1 MARAQVE
8 AERHALPEAGSGTG
22 RRDCP
27 EPLIPSGDSDGR
39 AVWTWLKFEHI
50 AVGLQNVRLSLF
62 NIF

>member
-39 AVWTWLKFEHI
+39 AM
-50 AVGLQNVRLSLF
+50 
-62 NIF
+62 